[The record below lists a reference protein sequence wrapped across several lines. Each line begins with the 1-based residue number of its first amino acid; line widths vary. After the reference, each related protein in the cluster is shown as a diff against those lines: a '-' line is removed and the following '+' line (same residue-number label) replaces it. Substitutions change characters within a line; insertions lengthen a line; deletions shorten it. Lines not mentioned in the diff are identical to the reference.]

1 MNVAIVTDSNS
12 GIFEE
17 EGKILGVHVIPM
29 PVILEGKTYYEGI
42 DLTHEEFYQCLEEK
56 REVFSSQP
64 SPAEVLDMWDKLL
77 LSEYDELVYIP
88 MSSGLSGSCQ
98 TAQVLA
104 QAYEEKVQVVDNH
117 RISVTQRQSVLD
129 ALMLKEKGCSAK
141 EIKEALEQTAYESIV
156 YVGVETLEYLK
167 MGGRVTPAG
176 AAMGTLMFLEMWE
189 LCCGIPDDIECFFP
203 KNEVDERIESDG
215 FVQPYSD
222 SPVDNENVGEHVYLQ
237 IINNAKDYVY
247 ICTPYL
253 IVDDSMV
260 SALCLASKSGV
271 DVRIITPHIYD
282 KALIHLTTR
291 SFYRELIYGGVK
303 IYEYSKGFMHSKIFV
318 SDDQIATVGTTN
330 LDFRSLYLHFECGV
344 WMYNSKAV
352 LQIKKDYFDTLNECS
367 QITLE
372 ECKEKLPIRV
382 FQEILRI
389 FAPLM

>member
-260 SALCLASKSGV
+260 SALCLVAKSGV

-352 LQIKKDYFDTLNECS
+352 LQIKKDYFDTLNECT

-372 ECKEKLPIRV
+372 ECIERLPIRV

>member
-12 GIFEE
+12 GIFEQ

-104 QAYEEKVQVVDNH
+104 QDYEEKVQVVDNH

-260 SALCLASKSGV
+260 SALCLAAKSGV

-352 LQIKKDYFDTLNECS
+352 LQIKKDYFDTLNECT

-372 ECKEKLPIRV
+372 ECIERLPIRV

>member
-1 MNVAIVTDSNS
+1 MAQEDYEMNVAIVTDSNS

-104 QAYEEKVQVVDNH
+104 QDYEEKVQVVDNH

-176 AAMGTLMFLEMWE
+176 AAMGTLLSIKPLLVIAGERLDAYAKVRGTKSCKKRLLMEMKTIADKFHKNSDEIYVGVAGSLGKKEEHQEWMEMVQEMFPWE
-189 LCCGIPDDIECFFP
+189 DVKYDPLTFSISCHVGPGAFGMGISKKI
-203 KNEVDERIESDG
+203 RI
-215 FVQPYSD
+215 
-222 SPVDNENVGEHVYLQ
+222 
-237 IINNAKDYVY
+237 
-247 ICTPYL
+247 
-253 IVDDSMV
+253 
-260 SALCLASKSGV
+260 
-271 DVRIITPHIYD
+271 
-282 KALIHLTTR
+282 
-291 SFYRELIYGGVK
+291 
-303 IYEYSKGFMHSKIFV
+303 
-318 SDDQIATVGTTN
+318 
-330 LDFRSLYLHFECGV
+330 
-344 WMYNSKAV
+344 
-352 LQIKKDYFDTLNECS
+352 
-367 QITLE
+367 
-372 ECKEKLPIRV
+372 
-382 FQEILRI
+382 
-389 FAPLM
+389 

>member
-29 PVILEGKTYYEGI
+29 LVILEGKTYYEGI

-104 QAYEEKVQVVDNH
+104 QDYEEKVQVVDNH

-176 AAMGTLMFLEMWE
+176 AAMGTLLSIKPLLVIAGERLDAYAKVRGTKSCKKRLLMEMKTIADEFHKNSDEIYVGVAGSLGKKEEHQEWMEMVQEMFPWE
-189 LCCGIPDDIECFFP
+189 DVKYDPLTFSISCHVGPGAFGMGISKKI
-203 KNEVDERIESDG
+203 RI
-215 FVQPYSD
+215 
-222 SPVDNENVGEHVYLQ
+222 
-237 IINNAKDYVY
+237 
-247 ICTPYL
+247 
-253 IVDDSMV
+253 
-260 SALCLASKSGV
+260 
-271 DVRIITPHIYD
+271 
-282 KALIHLTTR
+282 
-291 SFYRELIYGGVK
+291 
-303 IYEYSKGFMHSKIFV
+303 
-318 SDDQIATVGTTN
+318 
-330 LDFRSLYLHFECGV
+330 
-344 WMYNSKAV
+344 
-352 LQIKKDYFDTLNECS
+352 
-367 QITLE
+367 
-372 ECKEKLPIRV
+372 
-382 FQEILRI
+382 
-389 FAPLM
+389 